1 MDSFYSEL
9 WLGYLAY
16 QAIEKCVS
24 ISRENCPGCSGSLN
38 TALLHKH
45 HQDSLLEK
53 IVLYLHEARGL
64 MSSNFDTMFDD
75 FRDRMEG
82 KCSDDERKV
91 LIKTGRTFLFVI
103 TPPGLFYGR
112 YLTAEKYTLIFRSS
126 NPTAKP
132 PGQKR
137 KRAVRSSIPPI
148 PSNDDCSKTTEN
160 SSKPPQTSTPKK
172 KKLDKPLQDF
182 IGYDSGYESG

>member
-1 MDSFYSEL
+1 MDSFYSEF
-9 WLGYLAY
+9 WWAYLTY
-16 QAIEKCVS
+16 HAIEKCVS
-24 ISRENCPGCSGSLN
+24 ISKQNCPGCSRDLN

-45 HQDSLLEK
+45 HQESLLDK
-53 IVLYLHEARGL
+53 IVLYLNEATGL

-75 FRDRMEG
+75 FKDLMDY
-82 KCSDDERKV
+82 KCCDDERKE
-91 LIKTGRTFLFVI
+91 LIKTGRSFLFVI

-112 YLTAEKYTLIFRSS
+112 YLTEEKYSHLFRSS

-160 SSKPPQTSTPKK
+160 SSKPPQTSTPVK
-172 KKLDKPLQDF
+172 KKLDKPLQGF
-182 IGYDSGYESG
+182 IGYESD